1 MVEDRFIGLSQNR
14 KGYIVRNSQ
23 NPLRVYVSCDVT
35 FVEILETSEHVT
47 IQINERVPKC
57 KEISINVEARP
68 ESNSKVEKFVT
79 EDDNAKEQ
87 SGGRDVTETAVEDIP
102 IQLC

>member
-1 MVEDRFIGLSQNR
+1 MVRDSQNL
-14 KGYIVRNSQ
+14 
-23 NPLRVYVSCDVT
+23 LRVYVFCDVT

-57 KEISINVEARP
+57 KKISINVEARP

-79 EDDNAKEQ
+79 EGDNAKEQ
-87 SGGRDVTETAVEDIP
+87 SGSRDVTETAVEDTP